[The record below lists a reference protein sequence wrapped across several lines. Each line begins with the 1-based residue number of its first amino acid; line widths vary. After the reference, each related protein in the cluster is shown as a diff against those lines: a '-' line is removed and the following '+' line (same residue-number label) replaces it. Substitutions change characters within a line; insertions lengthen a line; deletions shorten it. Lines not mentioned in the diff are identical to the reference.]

1 MFAPIRRQ
9 QRIHILFLVAA
20 DLITVPLSLLATWYI
35 RTVWMSAILPGFMH
49 TINTYLMTIP
59 VLSFLWIIS
68 WWSTGM
74 YVESQQ
80 QGAFSGL
87 ARRIRAVFY
96 LAVSIMAASYLVKMD
111 YSRIMLLI
119 FLLISQPVNVLFR
132 KLFTS
137 LAGKIAPF
145 KESPATIVIGSGEF
159 AERVITSLRKF
170 PEPRHRIKGVLVEN
184 SGIAEEICGVKVIGE
199 ARDLPRLIESLSI
212 DEVFFASGS
221 MNRTDML
228 KIVNSVQKE
237 DVVFL
242 LVTDLF
248 EIATGVSDLSSISK
262 MPVVEIG
269 SSEKGTFSNLT
280 KRIMDLFMSPILLV
294 LLAPLMVF
302 IWTVLALR
310 GKGSAI
316 FRQTRVGR
324 YGRGFTLYKFRTMK
338 PEADEY
344 EVAPVAGDDPRVT
357 GIGKFLRKTSLDE
370 LPQLFN
376 VLLGHMSMVGPRP
389 EMDFIVRDYNAWQ
402 RRRLDVKPGIT
413 GLWQIMGR
421 KDLPLHENLEYDFY
435 YMRNQSVMLD
445 MAILAR
451 TVVTVLKG
459 RGAY

>member
-1 MFAPIRRQ
+1 
-9 QRIHILFLVAA
+9 
-20 DLITVPLSLLATWYI
+20 
-35 RTVWMSAILPGFMH
+35 
-49 TINTYLMTIP
+49 
-59 VLSFLWIIS
+59 
-68 WWSTGM
+68 M
-74 YVESQQ
+74 YVYSFQ
-80 QGAFSGL
+80 QGAFPGL
-87 ARRIRAVFY
+87 ARRMRAVFY
-96 LAVSIMAASYLVKMD
+96 LAVSIMATSYLVKMD

-119 FLLISQPVNVLFR
+119 FLLISQPVNILLR

-137 LAGKIAPF
+137 LALRVAPF
-145 KESPATIVIGSGEF
+145 KESPATLVIGSGEF
-159 AERVITSLRKF
+159 AERVIVSLKKF
-170 PEPRHRIKGVLVEN
+170 PEPRHRIKGVLVEKAGTA
-184 SGIAEEICGVKVIGE
+184 SDICGVKVIGE

-221 MNRTDML
+221 MSRTDML

-237 DVVFL
+237 DIVFM

-248 EIATGVSDLSSISK
+248 EIAAGASDLSSISK

-269 SSEKGTFSNLT
+269 SSGKGTFNNLT
-280 KRIMDLFMSPILLV
+280 KRVMDLFMSPLLIV
-294 LLAPLMVF
+294 VLAPLMG
-302 IWTVLALR
+302 TVWAILAVT
-310 GKGSAI
+310 GKGSPI

-324 YGRGFTLYKFRTMK
+324 YGKKFTLYKFRTMK
-338 PEADEY
+338 PEANEY

-357 GIGKFLRKTSLDE
+357 GIGRLLRKSSLDE

-376 VLLGHMSMVGPRP
+376 VFMGHMSMVGPRP
-389 EMDFIVRDYNAWQ
+389 EMDFIVHDYNAWQ

>member
-9 QRIHILFLVAA
+9 QRILILFLIASDIV
-20 DLITVPLSLLATWYI
+20 TVPVSLLATWYI
-35 RTVWMSAILPGFMH
+35 RTCWLSGILPEFSH
-49 TINTYLMTIP
+49 TINTYLATIP
-59 VLSFLWIIS
+59 VLFILWIAS
-68 WWSTGM
+68 WWSAGM
-74 YVESQQ
+74 YVYSFQ
-80 QGAFSGL
+80 QGVFPGL
-87 ARRIRAVFY
+87 ARRMRAVFY

-119 FLLISQPVNVLFR
+119 FLLISQPVNILLR
-132 KLFTS
+132 KLFTF
-137 LAGKIAPF
+137 LALRVAPF
-145 KESPATIVIGSGEF
+145 KESPATLVIGSGEF
-159 AERVITSLRKF
+159 AERVINSLKKF
-170 PEPRHRIKGVLVEN
+170 PEPRHRVKGVLLEKAGTT
-184 SGIAEEICGVKVIGE
+184 SEICGVRVIGE

-221 MNRTDML
+221 MSRTDML
-228 KIVNSVQKE
+228 KIINSVQKE
-237 DVVFL
+237 DIVFM

-248 EIATGVSDLSSISK
+248 EIVAGASDLSSISR

-269 SSEKGTFSNLT
+269 SSGKGTFSNLT
-280 KRIMDLFMSPILLV
+280 KRVMDLFMSPLLIV
-294 LLAPLMVF
+294 VLAPLMGAVWA
-302 IWTVLALR
+302 ILALT
-310 GKGSAI
+310 GKGSPI
-316 FRQTRVGR
+316 FKQTRVGR
-324 YGRGFTLYKFRTMK
+324 YGRKFILYKFRTMK
-338 PEADEY
+338 PEANEY
-344 EVAPVAGDDPRVT
+344 EVAPVARDDPRVT
-357 GIGKFLRKTSLDE
+357 GIGRLLRKTSLDE

-389 EMDFIVRDYNAWQ
+389 EMDFIVHDYNAWQ

-451 TVVTVLKG
+451 TVITVLKG